1 MEKLLDN
8 SMAYRPIHS
17 VTPLSGMG
25 WGALAGLAGTVAMDI
40 ALLAS
45 LPALGLPADT
55 CYLTIGSTVRQ
66 FFALLGISLSGDVA
80 LGVAAYHIIGPLLG
94 AGYGLLTSQV
104 RALQQTTLKKN
115 VLQAVL
121 YAEVLSQ
128 LILSMTP
135 ILLKMPAQETLLWYA
150 GSFMVHMLWGIVMGV
165 VTFYA
170 WQGRAPGYTDKQAR
184 KSGGIIWT
192 ARR

>member
-1 MEKLLDN
+1 MEELQQH
-8 SMAYRPIHS
+8 SMAYRPIQS
-17 VTPLSGMG
+17 VSPLSGMG
-25 WGALAGLAGTVAMDI
+25 WGALAGLAGTLAMDI

-55 CYLTIGSTVRQ
+55 CYLTIGSTVGQ
-66 FFALLGISLSGDVA
+66 FFALLGVSLTGEVA

-94 AGYGLLTSQV
+94 AGYGLLVSQV
-104 RALQQTTLKKN
+104 KALKRLTLKKN

-128 LILSMTP
+128 LILSLAP

-150 GSFMVHMLWGIVMGV
+150 GSFLVHMLWGIVMGI
-165 VTFYA
+165 VTFFG
-170 WQGRAPGYTDKQAR
+170 WQGRSGEYKDEQA
-184 KSGGIIWT
+184 KTSGGKLWT